1 MIINLKSV
9 SIENFK
15 RIKNLSVDLSQLT
28 LLIGPNG
35 CGKSNIMEAISL
47 AFEAVNYRDPSDN
60 PFMKYW
66 GFTNVVTDQESDQL
80 ISISFKFNV
89 GSYKVEYG
97 MKVTGIGGKFKFVE
111 ELISVY
117 KCMEIRRIGR
127 IVKVNYD
134 KNYINLIETHRDD
147 IMKELD
153 QIPFFKGVK
162 IDIAKEGEDIND
174 IDESISI
181 LQLAFGSPLFLS
193 FQMNKIKVGS
203 HNIRLRILPG
213 IDGKN
218 EIRILPVPGLSL
230 EHINNQTE
238 IKNVKRSR
246 MPETDVIE
254 TIRSFFLNESD
265 YSIIVSTWNMARKM
279 IFLRHDYIYQM
290 KQSVPINLQINKN
303 IGGKE
308 ALIWLYKKYNEE
320 GKIPDRIS
328 SAIDSLFPG
337 WSVQFRI
344 TEDGNVILLARRPD
358 ESGNILPWLPVSL
371 PDGFF
376 KLLLIMIFIEMKPSI
391 LMIDE
396 IENSLHYRIIDYI
409 MDSLRDSG
417 IPVILTSHSPLV
429 IDRAHLSEVKVLMNE
444 NGHSEIENV
453 SNPKNLA
460 EILLKEG
467 ITPSDYYLYS

>member
-1 MIINLKSV
+1 MVINPKSV

-15 RIKNLSVDLSQLT
+15 SIKNLSVDLSQLT

-35 CGKSNIMEAISL
+35 CGKSSIMEAISL

-66 GFTNVVTDQESDQL
+66 GFTNVVTDQDTDQL

-111 ELISVY
+111 ELISIY

-147 IMKELD
+147 IMKEID
-153 QIPFFKGVK
+153 PNHFINHMK
-162 IDIAKEGEDIND
+162 IDIAKENEEINEL
-174 IDESISI
+174 DESLSI
-181 LQLAFGSPLFLS
+181 LQLNLGFPSFLS
-193 FQMNKIKVGS
+193 FQRNKIKVGL
-203 HNIRLRILPG
+203 HNIRVRFVRG
-213 IDGKN
+213 IDRKN
-218 EIRILPVPGLSL
+218 DIMILPVPTLNL
-230 EHINNQTE
+230 DNITNQLG
-238 IKNVKRSR
+238 IKNVKRIR
-246 MPETDVIE
+246 IKEIDIIDA
-254 TIRSFFLNESD
+254 IRSFFITQDE
-265 YSIIVSTWNMARKM
+265 YSVAVSTWDVARKM

-290 KQSVPINLQINKN
+290 KQSVPINLQISKN

-337 WSVQFRI
+337 WSIQFRI
-344 TEDGNVILLARRPD
+344 TGDGNVILLVRRPD
-358 ESGNILPWLPVSL
+358 ESGNILSWLPVSL

-376 KLLLIMIFIEMKPSI
+376 KLLLVMIFLEMKPSI

-396 IENSLHYRIIDYI
+396 LENSLHYRIIDYI
-409 MDSLRDSG
+409 MDSLRESG
-417 IPVILTSHSPLV
+417 IPVILTSHSPLA
-429 IDRAHLSEVKVLMNE
+429 IDKAHLSEVKVLMNK
-444 NGHSEIENV
+444 NGHTEIEKTANT
-453 SNPKNLA
+453 KNLA
-460 EILLKEG
+460 ELLLKEG
-467 ITPSDYYLYS
+467 LTASDYYLYN